1 MIYLLYIKNYV
12 KPDNIFEIIE
22 DHPGNV
28 YSFYDSEKHSR
39 TWLSRTL
46 TMRKFSYRNLYTLD
60 QAISQLKMHCAS
72 DVDIG
77 YVNLT
82 EDYPE
87 LLI

>member
-12 KPDNIFEIIE
+12 KPDNIFEVIE
-22 DHPGNV
+22 DHVGNV
-28 YSFYDSEKHSR
+28 YSFYNSEKHTR
-39 TWLSRTL
+39 TWLSNTL
-46 TMRKFSYRNLYTLD
+46 TIKKPSYEDLYTLD
-60 QAISQLKMHCAS
+60 QAILHLKVQCS
-72 DVDIG
+72 PGLDIG

>member
-22 DHPGNV
+22 DHTGNV
-28 YSFYDSEKHSR
+28 YSFYDSEKHNR

-46 TMRKFSYRNLYTLD
+46 TMKKPSHESLYTLD
-60 QAISQLKMHCAS
+60 QAISQLKTHCTS
-72 DVDIG
+72 GVDIG

>member
-12 KPDNIFEIIE
+12 KPDNIFEVIE
-22 DHPGNV
+22 GHTGNV
-28 YSFYDSEKHSR
+28 YSFYDSEKCTR

-46 TMRKFSYRNLYTLD
+46 TPKNIDYKSLYTLD
-60 QAISQLKMHCAS
+60 QAITQLQSQCYS

-87 LLI
+87 FLI

>member
-1 MIYLLYIKNYV
+1 MIYLLYIKDYV
-12 KPDNIFEIIE
+12 KPDNIFEITK
-22 DHPGNV
+22 DHTGNV
-28 YSFYDSEKHSR
+28 YSFYDSEKHTR

-46 TMRKFSYRNLYTLD
+46 AIKKPRYEDLHTLD
-60 QAISQLKMHCAS
+60 QAISQLKVQCS
-72 DVDIG
+72 PGLDIG